1 MDFDLS
7 QEHKMWARI
16 VREFCEGEI
25 KPYAREVDETGALHW
40 ESIRKMREIG
50 LLGMEAPAEFGGME
64 LDSLSVVIAMEALG
78 AACGSTALSLAA
90 HNGLGVMPIVRWGT
104 HAQQAKYLPKLMSGE
119 TLGALALTEP
129 GAGSDLAGGVMT
141 KATRDGDSWIIEG
154 TKAWITNA
162 SLAPVVTVLLRT
174 DPEAGT
180 SGFSML
186 LVEPGMAGFT
196 IHPPEKKMGLKGSPT
211 HMLSFDGARVP
222 ADAVLGEVGR
232 GFQQTMMTLDNGR
245 IGIGALSIGLAQAA
259 LDEAARYAKQ
269 RRAFGKPISE
279 HQAIQWKIADAAL
292 EIDAARLL
300 IYRAAWLKDNERDY
314 AKAAAMG
321 KLKATEVAE
330 KVCHD
335 AIQIH
340 GSYGYSREYP
350 VERIYRDQRLM
361 SIGEGTSEIQR
372 LVIARRVLAEYAE

>member
-16 VREFCEGEI
+16 VKDFCEAEI
-25 KPYAREVDETGALHW
+25 KPHAREVDETGALHW
-40 ESIRKMREIG
+40 DGIRKMREIG

-141 KATRDGDSWIIEG
+141 KAARDGDSWVIDG

-174 DPEAGT
+174 DAEAGT
-180 SGFSML
+180 SGFSMM
-186 LVEPGMAGFT
+186 LVEPGTAGFT

-211 HMLSFDGARVP
+211 HMLSFEGARVP

-245 IGIGALSIGLAQAA
+245 IGIGAQRGGVVRLDIARSDGIHVEAVPRPFVGQRLGQPCHTVLGRRIG
-259 LDEAARYAKQ
+259 RN
-269 RRAFGKPISE
+269 P
-279 HQAIQWKIADAAL
+279 DAAL
-292 EIDAARLL
+292 KRQQRGDVDD
-300 IYRAAWLKDNERDY
+300 RAGGLPRHHGAGKGLRGEEHRFQVQVDHRVPVIL
-314 AKAAAMG
+314 G
-321 KLKATEVAE
+321 KLHRIGAAD
-330 KVCHD
+330 D
-335 AIQIH
+335 ACVVHQN
-340 GSYGYSREYP
+340 
-350 VERIYRDQRLM
+350 VD
-361 SIGEGTSEIQR
+361 
-372 LVIARRVLAEYAE
+372 RVLV